1 MLACAAPVC
10 GAAHAAT
17 AGHGGPVGTVAANPP
32 GQTRLSDEREL
43 SRWAYP
49 VSAAL
54 VHAAPAGASRVVAR
68 LRLQTEEGFPQ
79 PYLLLSSY
87 VDTAHNTWVRLRVPG
102 RPNGRTGWV
111 LRDALSPFHVVRT
124 YLRVNRRTLRAVLYR
139 TGRRIWSARVGV
151 GKASTPT
158 PAGRFWVRERF
169 RVRDAPF
176 YGPYAIGTSAYAPK
190 LSEWPHGGVVG
201 LHGTSEPQLIPGRPS
216 HGCIR
221 LRNADIARLWRLLPL
236 GTPVRIV

>member
-10 GAAHAAT
+10 GAAHAAA
-17 AGHGGPVGTVAANPP
+17 AGHGGPVGTVTANPP

-54 VHAAPAGASRVVAR
+54 VHAAPTGTSHLVAR
-68 LRLQTEEGFPQ
+68 LRLQTEEGFPE

-87 VDTAHNTWVRLRVPG
+87 RDASRNTWVRLRVPG

-111 LRDALSPFHVVRT
+111 LRAALGPYRTVRT

-139 TGRRIWSARVGV
+139 AGRRIWSAPVGV
-151 GKASTPT
+151 GKRSTPT
-158 PAGRFWVRERF
+158 PAGRFWVREKF

-176 YGPYAIGTSAYAPK
+176 YGPYAIGTSAYAPH

-201 LHGTSEPQLIPGRPS
+201 LHGTSVPQLIPGRPS

-221 LRNADIARLWRLLPL
+221 LRNADIARLWKLLPL